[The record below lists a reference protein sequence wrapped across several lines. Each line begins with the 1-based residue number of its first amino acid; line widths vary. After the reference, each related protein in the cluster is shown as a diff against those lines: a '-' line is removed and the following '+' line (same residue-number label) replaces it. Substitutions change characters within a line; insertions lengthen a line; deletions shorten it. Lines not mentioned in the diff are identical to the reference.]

1 VNTHRYFAIRAITLV
16 LFSIAVVGS
25 AGISDGLT
33 DGLISAWTFDDGT
46 ATDIKGRNNGILHG
60 DVQFVDGKTGLGVDI
75 TGEDTYIEVPH
86 SSSMDAM
93 ADQFTHA
100 VWAFV
105 REAGDH
111 AGIVFKGEKIGWGPL
126 FHMRLATI
134 NNTSLTYGSN
144 TVAGHLDDET
154 EEGAQTSE
162 GWFNAEGKYQSGEWI
177 HMAQVGT
184 GRTIQAFLN
193 GVPVEITNGFHG
205 VTGTDPIPLTAPYD
219 VFPDFPIE
227 IGISRGQGGNRDTIK
242 SIDGIVDEVA
252 IFRRA
257 LSATEIAQL
266 GDFDW
271 STAVR
276 AEGKLATTWATIR
289 NGAGL

>member
-1 VNTHRYFAIRAITLV
+1 VNTHRSFAIMAITLF

-25 AGISDGLT
+25 AAISDGLT

-60 DVQFVDGKTGLGVDI
+60 NVQFVDGKTGLGVDI

-105 REAGDH
+105 RNADDH
-111 AGIVFKGEKIGWGPL
+111 AGIVFKGEKIGWGAN
-126 FHMRLATI
+126 FHIRLATI
-134 NNTSLTYGSN
+134 SNTSLTYGSN
-144 TVAGHLDDET
+144 TVAGHLNEEI
-154 EEGAQTSE
+154 EEGAQTPE
-162 GWFNAEGKYQSGEWI
+162 GWINVDGAYETGEWI

-184 GRTIQAFLN
+184 GRTIQVFLN
-193 GVPVEITNGFHG
+193 GVPAD
-205 VTGTDPIPLTAPYD
+205 VTGGFNGAAGTVPLGLTAPYD
-219 VFPDFPIE
+219 VFPDFPLE
-227 IGISRGQGGNRDTIK
+227 FGISRGQGGNRDNVK
-242 SIDGIVDEVA
+242 SIDGIIDEVT

-276 AEGKLATTWATIR
+276 AQGKLATTR
-289 NGAGL
+289 NGAGM